1 MMAPLPPQRPAPAD
15 ADRPPEVRLDVRV
28 GSARAVGYD
37 LTRGEFLVGGAEG
50 CDVRLPGSH
59 LPPVIAQFGRTPDGV
74 FLRRLSPAFPILLNG
89 RTLSGADPVWVQSSD
104 RVAIGSADIVVNVNG
119 KGHLRPTFHDL
130 SLGDRRDGSP
140 PVHNTTGGLPSHRS
154 SDLPDHD
161 KERAAL
167 DQYRDELAQQAK
179 ELEADRVAWYR
190 RRQEIEAEVR
200 QIQEGVTAGT
210 RLADREAWLTKRE
223 QDVTAREDE
232 AAKVRAELSDI
243 RQTLF
248 EQYRE
253 RREQLEQMQQVVQG
267 AASSVQER
275 QSSSDA
281 ELSRRRAEL
290 DAEAQRLQGYVTAEV
305 DRRVAEMEMEF
316 RRRRMELEVHHESRL
331 REFEAEAATR
341 RLRFEDEL
349 RNFEPR
355 MADLHA
361 QREQVN
367 AAVRELEVQRQQ
379 LGEMR
384 ADLARERLA
393 IEAERRWNDER
404 RAEGEALAV
413 AQDAELTQQRE
424 LLDHDRHEF
433 EQERQRHA
441 GDVLRLDR
449 WQAAVE
455 ERQLQLDHR
464 AAEIDARVQQ
474 LTRDAVELEEHVRRT
489 DAEQERLTREG
500 ERLAEVRRENEQ
512 RAAQLAERS
521 AQMEAQQASLAVLR
535 VRLDRHEDDLH
546 REAAALTADRV
557 RIDAAQ
563 RELDDRLRDAEH
575 LRASLGEYHSTNA
588 EAERLMA
595 EQRQWIELTQ
605 LDLRQQRE
613 TLAAEQERLTQLQ
626 HDLDQRSADM
636 AEQTAVLKAK
646 TAQVIDLQQRLEADR
661 AAVQSRES
669 TLSDADV
676 ARVSFQEQLRKRG
689 EELAAR
695 GKELDAAVLKMA
707 DDRHAVERLKA
718 ELASDREKAEQAVS
732 AARQQLQ
739 DREAELQRQ
748 AQLLAD
754 REAALTRQ
762 VDRLRETGRS
772 VAAGRKELFTSR
784 QKWQTEQATLV
795 DRTISAQKEL
805 DRFRVEA
812 LAEIERLKT
821 ETPNLEDAAGGTLQ
835 KLSAAR
841 EVLRGQLAELHTYA
855 NQTRD
860 TLESLRNDLRVET
873 ERLRY
878 RETELD
884 RARGEHRLAVSEFR
898 AQVIDW
904 QTKVNGLKEAMSR
917 SEIRIDQKQA
927 DLEAAA
933 KKSDD
938 TAIELARRMEQLR
951 LDQDTLAERRVQVE
965 RHLGD
970 MREWYRKKLRDLAN
984 EKTTEAPPLPRLA
997 TPDAEADS
1005 DIEPGDRHLGELL
1018 RSLELIDP
1026 TTLDTLWGE
1035 ARRQRRT
1042 LRQVLLASGA
1052 VTLYQLALIEA
1063 GNLDALMIGR
1073 FRVVD
1078 RVRVTPR
1085 EAVYRVYDP
1094 TAGGVRVLR
1103 VLGDAE
1109 MHDAT
1114 HPDEYRQR
1122 FAASA
1127 ALVHPNLT
1135 VTHEVLD
1142 VNGRP
1147 AAVQEVVSGL
1157 PGSEWPAACATA
1169 GVWVKVVTDA
1179 AAALDAAHRS
1189 GLTHGRITT
1198 DTFVFTPAG
1207 VLKATGFGDPPW
1219 LTSGMPPA
1227 FEPTPTAD
1235 LRAFGQAAYLWSVA
1249 GGKKRVKGGKGFPE
1263 PLLAV
1268 IRRLETDPENPM
1280 GDTAAGVEPYR
1291 SAGELHADLV
1301 KLAAKYP
1308 LAADA
1313 WDEMLRAAGSG
1324 GEVAAKKAG

>member
-1 MMAPLPPQRPAPAD
+1 MMAPQPPPSPASAD
-15 ADRPPEVRLDVRV
+15 AHRPPEVRLDVRV
-28 GSARAVGYD
+28 GTARAVGYD
-37 LTRGEFLVGGAEG
+37 LTRGEFLVGGASG

-74 FLRRLSPAFPILLNG
+74 FVRRLSPAFPILLNG
-89 RTLSGADPVWVQSSD
+89 RPLSGSDPVWVQSSD

-119 KGHLRPTFHDL
+119 VGHLRPTFHEVQ
-130 SLGDRRDGSP
+130 SKPGQQP
-140 PVHNTTGGLPSHRS
+140 TTIAPEQY
-154 SDLPDHD
+154 DH
-161 KERAAL
+161 ERVAL
-167 DQYRDELAQQAK
+167 DQYRDQLAQHAK

-200 QIQEGVTAGT
+200 QIQESVTAGT
-210 RLADREAWLTKRE
+210 RQADREAWLTKRE
-223 QDVTAREDE
+223 QEVAAREEE
-232 AAKVRAELSDI
+232 AAKVRAEMAEI
-243 RQTLF
+243 RQALF
-248 EQYRE
+248 DQYRE
-253 RREQLEQMQQVVQG
+253 RREQLEQMQQVVRG
-267 AASSVQER
+267 ATSSFQER
-275 QSSSDA
+275 QSTSEA
-281 ELSRRRAEL
+281 ELARRREEL
-290 DAEAQRLQGYVTAEV
+290 DAESLRLQGYVTAEV
-305 DRRVAEMEMEF
+305 DRRVAELEVDF

-331 REFEAEAATR
+331 REFEAEAANR
-341 RLRFEDEL
+341 RVRFEDEL

-361 QREQVN
+361 QREQVS
-367 AAVRELEVQRQQ
+367 AAVRELDVQRQQ

-404 RAEGEALAV
+404 RTEGEALTA
-413 AQDAELTQQRE
+413 AQDAELTRQRE
-424 LLDHDRHEF
+424 LLDQDRHEL
-433 EQERQRHA
+433 ETERQRHA
-441 GDVLRLDR
+441 GDILRLDR

-464 AAEIDARVQQ
+464 AAEIDARVGQ
-474 LTRDAVELEEHVRRT
+474 LTRDAMELEEHVRRT
-489 DAEQERLTREG
+489 DAEQDRQAREG
-500 ERLAEVRRENEQ
+500 ERLTDLKRENEQ

-546 REAAALTADRV
+546 REAAALTANRV
-557 RIDAAQ
+557 RIDTAQ
-563 RELDDRLRDAEH
+563 RDLDERLRDAEH

-613 TLAAEQERLTQLQ
+613 QLNAEHERLSQREFE
-626 HDLDQRSADM
+626 LDQRSADM
-636 AEQTAVLKAK
+636 AEQTAILKAK

-661 AAVQSRES
+661 TAVHSRES
-669 TLSDADV
+669 TLSDADH

-707 DDRHAVERLKA
+707 DDRLAVERLKA
-718 ELASDREKAEQAVS
+718 ELAGDRERAELTVGT
-732 AARQQLQ
+732 ARQQLH
-739 DREAELQRQ
+739 DREAELQRN
-748 AQLLAD
+748 AQLLAE

-795 DRTISAQKEL
+795 DRTIAAQKEL
-805 DRFRVEA
+805 DRFRVDA

-821 ETPNLEDAAGGTLQ
+821 QTPNMEDAAGGTLQ
-835 KLSAAR
+835 KMSAAR
-841 EVLRGQLAELHTYA
+841 EVLRGQLGELHTYA

-933 KKSDD
+933 RKSDD
-938 TAIELARRMEQLR
+938 TAIELAHRMDQLR
-951 LDQDTLAERRVQVE
+951 MDQDTLAERRVQVE

-970 MREWYRKKLRDLAN
+970 MREWYRKKLRDLAA
-984 EKTTEAPPLPRLA
+984 EKQAEPPPLPRLA
-997 TPDAEADS
+997 TPDADA

-1018 RSLELIDP
+1018 RSLELIDL

-1085 EAVYRVYDP
+1085 EAVYRVHDP
-1094 TAGGVRVLR
+1094 AAGGLRVLR

-1122 FAASA
+1122 FATAA
-1127 ALVHPNLT
+1127 ALVHPHLT
-1135 VTHEVLD
+1135 LTHEVLE

-1157 PGSEWPAACATA
+1157 PGSEWPAACASP
-1169 GVWVKVVTDA
+1169 GVWVKVVAEA
-1179 AAALDAAHRS
+1179 AGALDAAHRG

-1198 DTFVFTPAG
+1198 DTFVLTGGG

-1235 LRAFGQAAYLWSVA
+1235 LRALGQAAYLWSQA

-1268 IRRLETDPENPM
+1268 IRRLEIDPENPM
-1280 GDTAAGVEPYR
+1280 GDTAAAGEPYR
-1291 SAGELHADLV
+1291 TAAELHADLV

-1308 LAADA
+1308 PAADA
-1313 WDEMLRAAGSG
+1313 WEEMTRAAGSG
-1324 GEVAAKKAG
+1324 GEVAARKAG

>member
-1 MMAPLPPQRPAPAD
+1 MMAPLPPQTAGSAD
-15 ADRPPEVRLDVRV
+15 ADSRPPEVRLDVRV

-37 LTRGEFLVGGAEG
+37 LTRGEFLVGGADG
-50 CDVRLPGSH
+50 CDVKLPGSH
-59 LPPVIAQFGRTPDGV
+59 LPPVIAQFGRTADAV
-74 FLRRLSPAFPILLNG
+74 FVRRLSPAFPILLNG
-89 RTLSGADPVWVQSSD
+89 RPLSGSDPVRVHSSD
-104 RVAIGSADIVVNVNG
+104 RVAVGSADIVVTVNG
-119 KGHLRPTFHDL
+119 KGHIRPTFHE
-130 SLGDRRDGSP
+130 
-140 PVHNTTGGLPSHRS
+140 VS
-154 SDLPDHD
+154 SAPLAPRVASGPLA
-161 KERAAL
+161 ERVEHEKVAL
-167 DQYRDELAQQAK
+167 DQYRDQLAQQAK

-200 QIQEGVTAGT
+200 QVQESVTAGT

-223 QDVTAREDE
+223 QEVAAREDE
-232 AAKVRAELSDI
+232 AAKIRAELAEI

-253 RREQLEQMQQVVQG
+253 RRDQIEQMQQVVRG
-267 AASSVQER
+267 ATSSFQER
-275 QSSSDA
+275 QSSEDA
-281 ELSRRRAEL
+281 ELTRRRAEL

-305 DRRVAEMEMEF
+305 ERRAGEIEVEF
-316 RRRRMELEVHHESRL
+316 RRRRMELEVHHDTRL
-331 REFEAEAATR
+331 RELEAEAATR

-355 MADLHA
+355 LADLHA
-361 QREQVN
+361 QREQVH
-367 AAVRELEVQRQQ
+367 AAFRELDVQRQH
-379 LGEMR
+379 LSGMR
-384 ADLARERLA
+384 EEVARERQA
-393 IEAERRWNDER
+393 VDAERRWNDER
-404 RAEGEALAV
+404 RAEAEALHAV
-413 AQDAELTQQRE
+413 QDAELTRQRE
-424 LLDHDRHEF
+424 LLDQDRQEL
-433 EQERQRHA
+433 EVERQRHA
-441 GDVLRLDR
+441 QDILRLDR

-474 LTRDAVELEEHVRRT
+474 LTRDAIELEDHVRRT
-489 DAEQERLTREG
+489 DAEQERQAREA
-500 ERLAEVRRENEQ
+500 ERLAEAKRENER
-512 RAAQLAERS
+512 RAAQLSERS
-521 AQMEAQQASLAVLR
+521 AQLEAQQASLAVLR

-563 RELDDRLRDAEH
+563 RELDERLKDAEH

-588 EAERLMA
+588 EAERVMA

-605 LDLRQQRE
+605 LELRQQRE
-613 TLAAEQERLTQLQ
+613 QLAAEQERLNQVQ
-626 HDLDQRSADM
+626 HDLDRRSADT

-661 AAVQSRES
+661 TAVQSRES
-669 TLSDADV
+669 TLTDADV

-689 EELAAR
+689 EELTAR
-695 GKELDAAVLKMA
+695 GKELDAAVLKLT
-707 DDRHAVERLKA
+707 DDRLAVERLRG
-718 ELASDREKAEQAVS
+718 ELAGDREKAEQAI
-732 AARQQLQ
+732 ATARQQLQ

-748 AQLLAD
+748 GQLLAD
-754 REAALTRQ
+754 REAALGRQ
-762 VDRLRETGRS
+762 VERLRETGRS

-784 QKWQTEQATLV
+784 QKWQGEQATLV
-795 DRTISAQKEL
+795 DRTIAAQKEL
-805 DRFRVEA
+805 EKFRTDA

-821 ETPNLEDAAGGTLQ
+821 QAPNLEDQAGDTLH

-855 NQTRD
+855 GQTRD
-860 TLESLRNDLRVET
+860 TLEGLRNDLRVET

-904 QTKVNGLKEAMSR
+904 QAKVNGLKDVMSR
-917 SEIRIDQKQA
+917 SETRIDQKQA
-927 DLEAAA
+927 ELEAAA

-951 LDQDTLAERRVQVE
+951 LDQDSLAERRVQVE

-970 MREWYRKKLRDLAN
+970 MREWYRKKLRDLAA
-984 EKTTEAPPLPRLA
+984 EKTTDTHPLPRLA
-997 TPDAEADS
+997 ATDPDADL
-1005 DIEPGDRHLGELL
+1005 EPGDRQLGELL

-1026 TTLDTLWGE
+1026 TTLDTLWAE

-1085 EAVYRVYDP
+1085 EAVYRVFDP
-1094 TAGGVRVLR
+1094 HAGGVRVLR

-1122 FAASA
+1122 FATA
-1127 ALVHPNLT
+1127 AAVVHPHLT
-1135 VTHEVLD
+1135 ATHEVLD

-1157 PGSEWPAACATA
+1157 PGSEWPVSCATP
-1169 GVWVKVVTDA
+1169 GVWVKLATDA
-1179 AAALDAAHRS
+1179 AAAIDAAHRG
-1189 GLTHGRITT
+1189 GLTHGRLTT
-1198 DTFVFTPAG
+1198 DSFVLTAAG
-1207 VLKATGFGDPPW
+1207 VLKVVGFGDPPW

-1227 FEPTPTAD
+1227 FEPTAAAD
-1235 LRAFGQAAYLWSVA
+1235 LRAFGQVAYLWSQA
-1249 GGKKRVKGGKGFPE
+1249 GGKKRVKGARGGFPE

-1308 LAADA
+1308 LTADV
-1313 WDEMLRAAGSG
+1313 WDELLRAAGG
-1324 GEVAAKKAG
+1324 GEVTAKKAG